1 MSKKETLF
9 FTLYSLSFLLFFFL
23 FLYVLAWQEPTQNPP
38 GGNVFAPLNV
48 SDIAQGKLG
57 SLGIGIST
65 PLSRLHLRDGQS
77 WGTDLSLDAQ
87 GTTGGRRWLLISTGG
102 VASEGQGKFLIKD
115 NNANQVRLTID
126 TQGNVGI
133 GTTAPAYKLDVVGAL
148 RLQPS
153 SAPTGANGVIY
164 YDSSSNKFRCYQN
177 GSWVDC
183 IGGSGVSFPLLA
195 PLGSATNPSYSFS
208 GDPNTGI
215 FSAGADILSFTT
227 GGTERMRI
235 NSSGNVGIGTTNPAY
250 RLDIS
255 GDVRWSGTL
264 QGGSVPWQRLTS
276 FPSACPSG
284 QFVTA
289 VGSTLTCATP
299 SGGGGVTGSGSQN
312 YLAKWTGST
321 TLGNSTIYDTGT
333 NVGIGKTNPTQKLD
347 VAGNI
352 NFNSNQAL
360 NMRVQ
365 NSSSHPVTC
374 DSSKVGFIYYKTS
387 PPEGLCVCK
396 TTGWSCSAQL
406 PGSPGDKIVFV
417 TQGTWNGNLGG
428 IAGADQK
435 CQQEAQ
441 QAGLQGTFVA
451 WLSDGNIDAKDHID
465 CRDDKRY
472 VLPNGT
478 VVADNCSDLLDG
490 TIDNPINVYANGQS
504 AGGERSVWTGTLHT
518 GIKTGLGVNG
528 HCGGWS
534 IDVSTTSGSVGYRDK
549 NNNHWTAITGGT
561 CNNSFRLYCFQL

>member
-23 FLYVLAWQEPTQNPP
+23 FLYVFAWQEPTQNPP
-38 GGNVFAPLNV
+38 GGNVFAPINVGSTAQTKTGNLTLPNLYLNATGLEGNIYAINQLIGYN
-48 SDIAQGKLG
+48 DIFVKGNSAETAPVYLAGNQ
-57 SLGIGIST
+57 ISVYT
-65 PLSRLHLRDGQS
+65 SGTERLRI
-77 WGTDLSLDAQ
+77 DLS
-87 GTTGGRRWLLISTGG
+87 
-102 VASEGQGKFLIKD
+102 
-115 NNANQVRLTID
+115 
-126 TQGNVGI
+126 GNVGI

-289 VGSTLTCATP
+289 VGSTLNCATP

-321 TLGNSTIYDTGT
+321 TLGNSIIYDNG
-333 NVGIGKTNPTQKLD
+333 NIGIGTTSPSYKLD
-347 VAGNI
+347 VSGNVRASAFYYSSDI
-352 NFNSNQAL
+352 NL
-360 NMRVQ
+360 
-365 NSSSHPVTC
+365 
-374 DSSKVGFIYYKTS
+374 KT
-387 PPEGLCVCK
+387 
-396 TTGWSCSAQL
+396 
-406 PGSPGDKIVFV
+406 
-417 TQGTWNGNLGG
+417 
-428 IAGADQK
+428 
-435 CQQEAQ
+435 
-441 QAGLQGTFVA
+441 
-451 WLSDGNIDAKDHID
+451 NIK
-465 CRDDKRY
+465 
-472 VLPNGT
+472 L
-478 VVADNCSDLLDG
+478 
-490 TIDNPINVYANGQS
+490 
-504 AGGERSVWTGTLHT
+504 
-518 GIKTGLGVNG
+518 
-528 HCGGWS
+528 
-534 IDVSTTSGSVGYRDK
+534 
-549 NNNHWTAITGGT
+549 
-561 CNNSFRLYCFQL
+561 